1 MREAII
7 NFFTDPKIGPTDTL
21 LFYYSGH
28 GVPDEYGDVYF
39 ATSEI
44 DHNFPYKR
52 GYSFGDLAKMM
63 EVTTSSSVVVILD
76 CCYSGSATLSKGHE
90 EDKARLGKAAI
101 DSRSRMIRGEGK
113 CILSAGQALQEA
125 YELKGEHHS
134 LFTYYVLRAL
144 QGEDRGVFDKHG
156 NVTVGTLSNYVY
168 EKIMN
173 LRKRPKQKPS
183 IKVESSG
190 DIILIDR
197 GYFPGLKKSPRSSPK
212 IESIDEPRDGTS
224 ISHQQTVSK
233 SAKGTLYPEV
243 LTQFIKQSKDAT
255 THTKKLVLFSNL
267 IKEVFS
273 IEDLEMEVP
282 VVSNVKLFRGRIDT
296 VFGDLI
302 IEFKVSLDR
311 ELEDARVKLI
321 KYLQAYR
328 EKYPPR
334 KFVAIA
340 TDNLRYMVY
349 IAKIEDNE
357 VKDIIKID
365 ELDIESKD
373 EKFVFLWFD
382 SYLFASDKVIPTSR
396 DIRKRFG
403 IDSPTYLSF
412 KQELSNLYS
421 TVGSHNQVKV
431 KYTNW
436 QRYLEVVYGDK
447 PSELELFLNHTY
459 LATFAKLLV
468 HYRIYGAK
476 LISRNETQKVV
487 FGDTFRMAR
496 ILNFIEEDFFTWYFS
511 TETYDYSRDLV
522 FRLSEELQIYDLNSL
537 DEDVLKELYGELVGT
552 DVRHTLGEYYTPD
565 WLAELLVRELVNENA
580 TASFLDPA
588 CGSGTFLFSTIKMLI
603 PALKKIGYT
612 DPEILVHILE
622 NVAGIDINPLAVII
636 ARTNYLL
643 ALKDIIK
650 APRGSDISLPI
661 YLSDSIKIPELE
673 YKIDKGIPNFK
684 FKAGDRTFEVP
695 EYLVQQT
702 SKMDL
707 IFEKIHGHA
716 KNYENRLQE
725 VIKIKGDSEIFRNG
739 LLEALKK
746 SLYDVPEES
755 ARDML
760 VNDLK
765 TMTQLIDEGNDSIWS
780 YILKNIL
787 RPIVFMNK
795 KFHFVIGNPPWLAM
809 HFMND
814 PDYQQFLKDETFR
827 YKLLDRNQTHLYTH
841 MEMATL
847 FFCKVSDIYLEDGGK
862 IAFVMPKSI
871 LTANHHANFM
881 KFKFTKLQGNE
892 LQLELEK
899 IFNMEKVRPLFNIPS
914 CALIASKS
922 PTGKKH
928 PIPMLVFSGL
938 LPARNEQWNNA
949 KSYLSVKETK
959 YSPRYT
965 KTDDKSITPYY
976 DLFYQGA
983 TMFPRNFWFV
993 SIEPDPVFSYQSSLP
1008 YVKSDKNNKSKPPWD
1023 EVILE
1028 GSVESIF
1035 LYGTIIGSDLVPF
1048 GYKRLS
1054 LIVMPLTIEDN
1065 KFVIM
1070 QSSDMA
1076 YGEEY
1081 TGIAEYLKKAEDAW
1095 RDNATSKA
1103 KLFTIY
1109 EWLNYR
1115 NKLTNQ
1121 DPKSH
1126 YKVLYAATATFL
1138 TSCVISYDVILDQL
1152 IHLLYFLNELRV
1164 RLRSALYS
1172 YIDST

>member
-1 MREAII
+1 
-7 NFFTDPKIGPTDTL
+7 L
-21 LFYYSGH
+21 QLF
-28 GVPDEYGDVYF
+28 
-39 ATSEI
+39 
-44 DHNFPYKR
+44 
-52 GYSFGDLAKMM
+52 
-63 EVTTSSSVVVILD
+63 
-76 CCYSGSATLSKGHE
+76 
-90 EDKARLGKAAI
+90 
-101 DSRSRMIRGEGK
+101 
-113 CILSAGQALQEA
+113 
-125 YELKGEHHS
+125 
-134 LFTYYVLRAL
+134 
-144 QGEDRGVFDKHG
+144 
-156 NVTVGTLSNYVY
+156 
-168 EKIMN
+168 
-173 LRKRPKQKPS
+173 
-183 IKVESSG
+183 
-190 DIILIDR
+190 
-197 GYFPGLKKSPRSSPK
+197 
-212 IESIDEPRDGTS
+212 
-224 ISHQQTVSK
+224 
-233 SAKGTLYPEV
+233 
-243 LTQFIKQSKDAT
+243 
-255 THTKKLVLFSNL
+255 
-267 IKEVFS
+267 
-273 IEDLEMEVP
+273 
-282 VVSNVKLFRGRIDT
+282 
-296 VFGDLI
+296 
-302 IEFKVSLDR
+302 
-311 ELEDARVKLI
+311 
-321 KYLQAYR
+321 
-328 EKYPPR
+328 
-334 KFVAIA
+334 
-340 TDNLRYMVY
+340 
-349 IAKIEDNE
+349 
-357 VKDIIKID
+357 
-365 ELDIESKD
+365 
-373 EKFVFLWFD
+373 
-382 SYLFASDKVIPTSR
+382 
-396 DIRKRFG
+396 
-403 IDSPTYLSF
+403 
-412 KQELSNLYS
+412 
-421 TVGSHNQVKV
+421 
-431 KYTNW
+431 
-436 QRYLEVVYGDK
+436 
-447 PSELELFLNHTY
+447 
-459 LATFAKLLV
+459 
-468 HYRIYGAK
+468 
-476 LISRNETQKVV
+476 
-487 FGDTFRMAR
+487 
-496 ILNFIEEDFFTWYFS
+496 
-511 TETYDYSRDLV
+511 
-522 FRLSEELQIYDLNSL
+522 
-537 DEDVLKELYGELVGT
+537 
-552 DVRHTLGEYYTPD
+552 
-565 WLAELLVRELVNENA
+565 
-580 TASFLDPA
+580 
-588 CGSGTFLFSTIKMLI
+588 
-603 PALKKIGYT
+603 
-612 DPEILVHILE
+612 
-622 NVAGIDINPLAVII
+622 

-1138 TSCVISYDVILDQL
+1138 TSCVISYDDELVSNVAENVVIKLKGFIAESKTYFFETNDELEAFYLCAVLNSKVVDDWIKPMQNIGDWGERDIHKRPLLLPIPKFDPNDIRHVSLAMIGKRCKTIIMSNLEKLGTKSIGRDRTLARKLLADELKQINDIVIQL
-1152 IHLLYFLNELRV
+1152 ID
-1164 RLRSALYS
+1164 
-1172 YIDST
+1172 I